1 MTIGVFLECLWPD
14 DLAYD
19 HRAMEDND
27 GSVWAK
33 VLLWSLALAE
43 RGSAR
48 HPGVLVVQDSNGGD
62 AL

>member
-19 HRAMEDND
+19 HRATEDND

-48 HPGVLVVQDSNGGD
+48 DILVS
-62 AL
+62 